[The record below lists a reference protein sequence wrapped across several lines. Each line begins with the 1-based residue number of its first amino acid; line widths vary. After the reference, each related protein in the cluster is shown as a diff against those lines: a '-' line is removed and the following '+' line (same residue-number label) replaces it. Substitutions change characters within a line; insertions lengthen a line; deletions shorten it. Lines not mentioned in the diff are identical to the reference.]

1 MAPRRGRSFGPQ
13 LRACP
18 RAAGLSVI
26 EIPVGAI
33 NSFSETRGLFA
44 MVTGRG
50 SVVLVASGTGNPH
63 KVRMRD
69 IDNPAAVVGAVRA
82 CGPWIGW
89 RKG

>member
-1 MAPRRGRSFGPQ
+1 
-13 LRACP
+13 
-18 RAAGLSVI
+18 
-26 EIPVGAI
+26 
-33 NSFSETRGLFA
+33 